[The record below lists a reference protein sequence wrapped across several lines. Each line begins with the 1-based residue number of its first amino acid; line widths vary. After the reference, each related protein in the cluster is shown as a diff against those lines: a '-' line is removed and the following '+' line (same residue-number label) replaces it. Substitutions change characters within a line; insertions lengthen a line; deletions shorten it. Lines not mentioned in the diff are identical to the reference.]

1 MIKKFSNNELLIKFL
16 KKGNEKA
23 YTYLVDKYYHHLCV
37 YANSLIR
44 DKYQAE
50 DIVQNVL
57 LNIWKK
63 REELKEDF
71 NIKYYLLIAV
81 RNEFIDQYRKKQSRV
96 ALEKEYYDALDLV
109 IESKDYDK
117 MQILL
122 KNVNNEIK
130 KLPPKC
136 EEIFLMSKQ
145 ENLTNIEIAE
155 YLNISIK
162 TVEGQI
168 TKAFRILRNKLDI
181 KIETIL
187 FLSFWIK

>member
-1 MIKKFSNNELLIKFL
+1 MIKKFSNDEILIKFL

-23 YTYLVDKYYHHLCV
+23 YTYLVDKYHRHLCV
-37 YANSLIR
+37 YANSLVR
-44 DKYQAE
+44 DKFQAE

-63 REELKEDF
+63 RKDLKEDF
-71 NIKYYLLIAV
+71 NVKYFLLSAV
-81 RNEFIDQYRKKQSRV
+81 RNEFIDQYRKKQSSA
-96 ALEKEYYDALDLV
+96 ALEKKYYDALDLV

-117 MQILL
+117 MENLL

-130 KLPPKC
+130 KLPTKC
-136 EEIFLMSKQ
+136 KQIFLLSKQ

-181 KIETIL
+181 KTDTIL